1 MRPLYQGVL
10 GAVLLTSA
18 GAALLPLPALSQAG
32 AASPPQSAQQRQGE
46 AASDSH
52 GFVSATRFG
61 QQDGRAL
68 YGAICA
74 GCHMPDGRGAVGAGA
89 YPALAG
95 NEKLEFPD
103 YPVSIVLNGLH
114 GMPGFANQL
123 DDQQVAAVVNW
134 VRTNLG
140 NNYRNDPAT
149 PESVKTARP

>member
-1 MRPLYQGVL
+1 MRPIWLGAC
-10 GAVLLTSA
+10 GAVLLAAA
-18 GAALLPLPALSQAG
+18 GAALLPLPALSQTG
-32 AASPPQSAQQRQGE
+32 GPPPPRSAQQRQEG

-68 YGAICA
+68 YASICA

-89 YPALAG
+89 YPALAR

-123 DDQQVAAVVNW
+123 DDRQVAAVVNW

-140 NNYRNDPAT
+140 NSYRSDPAT
-149 PESVKTARP
+149 PEAVKAARP